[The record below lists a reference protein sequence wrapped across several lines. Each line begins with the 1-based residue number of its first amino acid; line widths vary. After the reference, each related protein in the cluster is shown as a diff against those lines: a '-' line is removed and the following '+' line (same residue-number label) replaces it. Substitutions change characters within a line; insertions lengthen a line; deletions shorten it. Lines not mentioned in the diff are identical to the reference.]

1 MTSKEVSLKWQ
12 FINLLGKANIKL
24 NNYIHFLNI
33 SNVIEKCLAFGNAT
47 QRRMIIDEIISK
59 DEKTSD
65 SLLAMVKDKYG
76 NYVVQKTIEA
86 ADMKTKELII
96 KRIINSQ
103 TLKKRDGFSK
113 HVINFIEKMGFS
125 PGALTSQIYSN
136 NNNMNMNM
144 NMNMNNNFN
153 PHLMNQK

>member
-1 MTSKEVSLKWQ
+1 MFK
-12 FINLLGKANIKL
+12 NLT
-24 NNYIHFLNI
+24 I
-33 SNVIEKCLAFGNAT
+33 SNVIEKCLAFGNPL
-47 QRRMIIDEIISK
+47 QKKMIIDEIISK

-86 ADMKTKELII
+86 ADMKTKEVII

-125 PGALTSQIYSN
+125 AGPLNQQLQLQQQQQQQQPNNYN
-136 NNNMNMNM
+136 NNQNMNFQFGNHMM
-144 NMNMNNNFN
+144 Y
-153 PHLMNQK
+153 QK